1 MTTKPEDGMDAD
13 TMDGRLK
20 ALTFEAMDDAQR
32 AAAERMLASKTG
44 RIIGPMNAWLRCP
57 PLALRAVEL
66 GDYARHGSTHEKR
79 ISELVI
85 IMVARHWSAQVEW
98 CVHKVEA
105 LKAGLA
111 PAIVDAIEARRRPV
125 FDKPDEAL
133 VYDLFT
139 ELLDTR
145 QVSDET
151 YARASDLFGESKL
164 VELIA
169 IFGHYNHVATVL
181 NTFRVPVPPGW
192 AEPLKD

>member
-1 MTTKPEDGMDAD
+1 MTLETSEED
-13 TMDGRLK
+13 MDGRLK
-20 ALTFEAMDDAQR
+20 VLTVENMDDAQR

-57 PLALRAVEL
+57 PLALRAIEL

-85 IMVARHWSAQVEW
+85 LIIARHWSAQVEW

-105 LKAGLA
+105 LKAGLD
-111 PAIVDAIEARRRPV
+111 PAVVDAIEARTQPS
-125 FDKPDEAL
+125 FDRADEAL
-133 VYDLFT
+133 VYDLFS
-139 ELLDTR
+139 ELIDTKH
-145 QVSDET
+145 VSDAV
-151 YARASDLFGESKL
+151 YHRAIEMFGESKL

-169 IFGHYNHVATVL
+169 IFGHYNHVAAVL

-192 AEPLKD
+192 AEPPKD

>member
-1 MTTKPEDGMDAD
+1 MTQGSPDDG
-13 TMDGRLK
+13 MDGRLRE
-20 ALTFEAMDDAQR
+20 LVFEEMDEAQR
-32 AAAERMLASKTG
+32 DAAERMVASKTG

-57 PLALRAVEL
+57 PLAERAFAL

-85 IMVARHWSAQVEW
+85 LMVARHWSAQVEW

-105 LKAGLA
+105 LQAGID
-111 PAIVDAIEARRRPV
+111 PAVVDAIEDRVRPTFARA
-125 FDKPDEAL
+125 DEEL

-139 ELLDTR
+139 ELIDTK
-145 QVSDET
+145 QVGDAV
-151 YARASDLFGESKL
+151 YDRAIAVFGESKL

-169 IFGHYNHVATVL
+169 IFGHYNHVAAVL

-192 AEPLKD
+192 ADPPKD

>member
-1 MTTKPEDGMDAD
+1 MTVETSEED
-13 TMDGRLK
+13 MDGRLK
-20 ALTFEAMDDAQR
+20 VLTVEDMDDAQR

-85 IMVARHWSAQVEW
+85 LIIARHWSAQVEW

-105 LKAGLA
+105 LKAGLD
-111 PAIVDAIEARRRPV
+111 PAVVDAIEARTRPP
-125 FDKPDEAL
+125 FGRADEAL

-139 ELLDTR
+139 ELLDTKH
-145 QVSDET
+145 VSDEV
-151 YARASDLFGESKL
+151 YHRAIEIFGESKL

-169 IFGHYNHVATVL
+169 IFGHYNHVAAVL

>member
-1 MTTKPEDGMDAD
+1 MTVETSEED
-13 TMDGRLK
+13 MDGRLK
-20 ALTFEAMDDAQR
+20 VLTVEDMDDAQR
-32 AAAERMLASKTG
+32 AAAERMLTSKTG

-85 IMVARHWSAQVEW
+85 LIIARHWSAQVEW

-105 LKAGLA
+105 LKAGLD
-111 PAIVDAIEARRRPV
+111 PAVVDAIEARTRPP
-125 FDKPDEAL
+125 FGRADEEL

-139 ELLDTR
+139 ELLDTKH
-145 QVSDET
+145 VSDEV
-151 YARASDLFGESKL
+151 YHRAIEIFGESKL

-169 IFGHYNHVATVL
+169 IFGHYNHVAAVL
-181 NTFRVPVPPGW
+181 NTFRVLVPPGW

>member
-1 MTTKPEDGMDAD
+1 MTEQTPD
-13 TMDGRLK
+13 TDMDGRLR
-20 ALTFEAMDDAQR
+20 ALTMEEMDDAQR
-32 AAAERMLASKTG
+32 AIAERMIASKTG

-57 PLALRAVEL
+57 PLAERAFAL

-85 IMVARHWSAQVEW
+85 LMVARHWSAQVEW

-105 LKAGLA
+105 LAAGLD
-111 PAIVDAIEARRRPV
+111 PAIVDAIEARTRPT
-125 FDKPDEAL
+125 FARADEAA

-139 ELLDTR
+139 ELLETK
-145 QVSDET
+145 QVGDAA
-151 YARASDLFGESKL
+151 YGRAIEAFGESKL

-169 IFGHYNHVATVL
+169 IFGHYNHVAVVL

>member
-1 MTTKPEDGMDAD
+1 
-13 TMDGRLK
+13 MDGRLK
-20 ALTFEAMDDAQR
+20 ELTIDDMEAAQR
-32 AAAERMLASKTG
+32 ATAQRMIASKTG

-57 PLALRAVEL
+57 PLAERAFAL

-85 IMVARHWSAQVEW
+85 VMIARHWSAQVEW

-105 LKAGLA
+105 LEAGVDA
-111 PAIVDAIEARRRPV
+111 AVIDAIEARTRPV
-125 FDKPDEAL
+125 FARADEEL

-139 ELLDTR
+139 ELFDTK
-145 QVSDET
+145 QVSDGV
-151 YARASDLFGESKL
+151 YDRAIEMYGEAKL

-169 IFGHYNHVATVL
+169 IFGHYNHVAAVL
-181 NTFRVPVPPGW
+181 NTFRVKVPSGW

>member
-1 MTTKPEDGMDAD
+1 MTAATSEEN
-13 TMDGRLK
+13 MDGRLK
-20 ALTFEAMDDAQR
+20 ALTIDELDDAQR

-57 PLALRAVEL
+57 AVALRAIEL

-85 IMVARHWSAQVEW
+85 LIIARHWSAQVEW

-111 PAIVDAIEARRRPV
+111 PAVVDAIEARTRPA
-125 FDKPDEAL
+125 FDRADEEL

-139 ELLDTR
+139 GLLDTKN
-145 QVSDET
+145 VSDAV
-151 YARASDLFGESKL
+151 YNRAIEMFGESKL

-169 IFGHYNHVATVL
+169 IFGHYNHVAAVL

>member
-1 MTTKPEDGMDAD
+1 MTAATSEEN
-13 TMDGRLK
+13 MDGRLK
-20 ALTFEAMDDAQR
+20 ALTIDELDDAQR

-57 PLALRAVEL
+57 PVALRAIEL

-85 IMVARHWSAQVEW
+85 LIIARHWSAQVEW

-105 LKAGLA
+105 LKASLA
-111 PAIVDAIEARRRPV
+111 PAVVDAIEARTRPA
-125 FDKPDEAL
+125 FDRADEEL

-139 ELLDTR
+139 GLLDTKN
-145 QVSDET
+145 VSDAV
-151 YARASDLFGESKL
+151 YNRAIEMFGESKL
-164 VELIA
+164 VELLA
-169 IFGHYNHVATVL
+169 IFGHYNHVAAVL

>member
-1 MTTKPEDGMDAD
+1 MTAETSEEDR
-13 TMDGRLK
+13 DGRLK
-20 ALTFEAMDDAQR
+20 ALTVEDMDDAQR

-57 PLALRAVEL
+57 PLALRAFEF

-85 IMVARHWSAQVEW
+85 LIVARHWSAQVEW

-105 LKAGLA
+105 LQAGLG
-111 PAIVDAIEARRRPV
+111 PAVVDAIEARTRPP
-125 FDKPDEAL
+125 FGRADEEL

-139 ELLDTR
+139 ELIDTKH
-145 QVSDET
+145 VSDAV
-151 YARASDLFGESKL
+151 YQRAIEIFGESKL

-169 IFGHYNHVATVL
+169 IYGHYNHVAAVL